1 MAEPDDDGGT
11 NIWASD
17 PMRSYPR
24 QRAEGSDEP
33 VSASARAL
41 LEGWPAQ
48 PGWVPDGG
56 LGPAWGETPAQPAQ
70 YAAPQGAVPPPAGP
84 TAYAPT
90 PPGAWQPEQP
100 YPATNAVGTGPQL
113 APGYPPG
120 GAPTPAP
127 YPGPPAPLPG
137 SNNGVIVAAAVA
149 VIIAVAAGAG
159 AVVYTQRSST
169 PKNPVATTSAVA
181 SAATTSAPSTTGS
194 GGTTSGSSGS
204 SSSSGSS
211 GSSGSSSSTPS
222 NLPTA
227 GTNFTTVTLA
237 SGVATPQNAA
247 VAQTLDAYF
256 TGINSSDYANAYSQL
271 TSTQQAKNPFT
282 GFVNNTSGT
291 IDSNVTVTAVNIR
304 NDRTARA
311 SVTFTSNQPGS
322 KGVNPGETCTD
333 WSIGYSLVPGSGAGG
348 YLISD
353 TPTAQHSAC

>member
-1 MAEPDDDGGT
+1 MNEVQTTFDAVIERQDAQLPRTADGSHRGSYCGVADESVVMGRQVMAEPDDDGGT

-84 TAYAPT
+84 AAYAPT

-127 YPGPPAPLPG
+127 YPGPRRRSPA
-137 SNNGVIVAAAVA
+137 
-149 VIIAVAAGAG
+149 
-159 AVVYTQRSST
+159 R
-169 PKNPVATTSAVA
+169 TTA
-181 SAATTSAPSTTGS
+181 
-194 GGTTSGSSGS
+194 
-204 SSSSGSS
+204 
-211 GSSGSSSSTPS
+211 
-222 NLPTA
+222 
-227 GTNFTTVTLA
+227 
-237 SGVATPQNAA
+237 
-247 VAQTLDAYF
+247 
-256 TGINSSDYANAYSQL
+256 
-271 TSTQQAKNPFT
+271 
-282 GFVNNTSGT
+282 
-291 IDSNVTVTAVNIR
+291 
-304 NDRTARA
+304 
-311 SVTFTSNQPGS
+311 
-322 KGVNPGETCTD
+322 
-333 WSIGYSLVPGSGAGG
+333 
-348 YLISD
+348 
-353 TPTAQHSAC
+353 